1 MPQNIRL
8 TDILDLARKQG
19 KVTTDSLARTFGV
32 TVQTAR
38 RDLNTLCDEGHL
50 TRVYGGAVLP
60 SGTTNIGYEERRSL
74 NARGKSAIAQPFLKN
89 VSWRI

>member
-50 TRVYGGAVLP
+50 TRVGGVEGISSA
-60 SGTTNIGYEERRSL
+60 
-74 NARGKSAIAQPFLKN
+74 AIAVVGQHAGAAGQSPIA
-89 VSWRI
+89 VAGAGR